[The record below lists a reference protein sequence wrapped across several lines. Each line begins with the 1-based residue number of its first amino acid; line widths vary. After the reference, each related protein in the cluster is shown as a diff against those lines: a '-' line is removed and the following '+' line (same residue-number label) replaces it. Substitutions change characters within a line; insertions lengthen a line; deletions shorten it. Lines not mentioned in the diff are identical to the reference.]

1 MSRPPPPF
9 LAGIGGGSKPGAGIR
24 PQMRKMDLGEVL
36 QRKQGLRSGGM
47 DRTHTGGI
55 TRDASGTAIKTGFT
69 IFTPEHDRIMQI
81 YEAHG
86 VDWVAM
92 AAALPEYNLSVGVLA
107 RLAPKTAKAFAWN
120 VTEGKYFDE
129 AAGGGAAAPVQLA
142 KDMENK
148 GASTDALSVA
158 HGMAERA
165 DRDGKGEDA
174 EEESEGF
181 FTSTGVESTTG
192 STVGDAHNG
201 EEGSPA
207 VVSDAEAT
215 AVVLEQWGLEV
226 TSIKGLPS
234 YDDLNF
240 RVYAR
245 SPALPSALPSA
256 SPALPSTPAPSE
268 YVLKMMAGTDAA
280 ALEALDFENAAM
292 DHLAAAG
299 VNVPRVLRAVPGGER
314 TRTLVVGGAPRAV
327 RLLTYVPGKL
337 LADFVPLPRGR
348 LAELGRFLGSV
359 DRKMV
364 GFAHPAGGRD
374 HRWNLCA
381 APRARPYLADI
392 SADLCEGADR
402 GLVERTLD
410 EFEAAVVPALA
421 ALPPVCRQIVHN
433 DANDHN
439 VIVDDT
445 EAEAGA
451 REGSGKAS
459 EGRAGE
465 SAGGKVS
472 GEGGDGE
479 NAGGKAGGE
488 GSGEEESLGSSG
500 GSGGSGAWR
509 LGLIDFGDMIETYCV
524 NNLAIG
530 LAYACMEQD
539 DPLEA
544 CATLVAAY
552 HEEHRLLP
560 GELDVLS
567 VLVKVRLAQ
576 SVLMSAHA
584 VTEQPDNREYL
595 LVHARPAWA
604 LLHKFDAVPTLA
616 AGDQLRAACGYEAR
630 GEEAEKER
638 REAVAWNDLQGR
650 PTGQVQVAGAHGA
663 AVAKDTRGAHG
674 VESGAGERGAG
685 ERGAGGGGRG
695 EAGGGGRGEAG
706 GGGRGEAGG
715 ICDNESKILEANE
728 SNELNESPLKPPPPG
743 TRRRNLSLSSFKHR
757 ENVGRRKLWVTPDT
771 LHLIGIDGDD
781 HNHGAHGGY
790 PQGDRKVPSTLTV
803 TPKGGAKQVVDVD
816 HSEMA
821 EDGSV
826 CFYFDRKLD
835 REAFL
840 EWVKTEKH
848 TNMAQHATAT
858 GADRCEYVDKKE
870 RETR

>member
-24 PQMRKMDLGEVL
+24 QMPKMDLGEVL
-36 QRKQGLRSGGM
+36 QRKQGLKSGGM

-55 TRDASGTAIKTGFT
+55 ARDATGIAIKTGFT
-69 IFTPEHDRIMQI
+69 VFTPEHDRIMQI

-129 AAGGGAAAPVQLA
+129 AAGGEAAAPVQLA

-148 GASTDALSVA
+148 GASADALSMA
-158 HGMAERA
+158 HGTADSSA
-165 DRDGKGEDA
+165 DRGGKEEDA
-174 EEESEGF
+174 EEESEGM
-181 FTSTGVESTTG
+181 GAEAGAESTTG
-192 STVGDAHNG
+192 
-201 EEGSPA
+201 
-207 VVSDAEAT
+207 VVSDAHIGDEGSLAAVSDAAAA

-226 TSIKGLPS
+226 SSIKGLPS

-245 SPALPSALPSA
+245 STALPSA
-256 SPALPSTPAPSE
+256 SPAPPSTPAPSE

-299 VNVPRVLRAVPGGER
+299 VNVPRVVRAVPGGER
-314 TRTLVVGGAPRAV
+314 TRALVVGGAPRAV

-445 EAEAGA
+445 GAG
-451 REGSGKAS
+451 EGSGKAS
-459 EGRAGE
+459 EGRVGE
-465 SAGGKVS
+465 R
-472 GEGGDGE
+472 
-479 NAGGKAGGE
+479 AGGKASGE
-488 GSGEEESLGSSG
+488 GSGEGGSSG
-500 GSGGSGAWR
+500 GAGGAGAWR

-530 LAYACMEQD
+530 LAYACMEQV

-638 REAVAWNDLQGR
+638 MEAVAWNDLQGR
-650 PTGQVQVAGAHGA
+650 PTGQVQVAGAGA
-663 AVAKDTRGAHG
+663 AVAKDTRGATGGESG
-674 VESGAGERGAG
+674 VGESGAGESGAG
-685 ERGAGGGGRG
+685 GAAGGGAGGGGRG
-695 EAGGGGRGEAG
+695 GAGGV
-706 GGGRGEAGG
+706 
-715 ICDNESKILEANE
+715 CDNNKILEANE
-728 SNELNESPLKPPPPG
+728 SNESPLLKPPPPG
-743 TRRRNLSLSSFKHR
+743 TRRRNLSLTSFKHR
-757 ENVGRRKLWVTPDT
+757 ENVGRHKLWVAPDT
-771 LHLIGIDGDD
+771 LHLIGIDEND

-790 PQGDRKVPSTLTV
+790 PHGDRKVPSTLTV
-803 TPKGGAKQVVDVD
+803 TLEGGAQQVVGVD

-821 EDGSV
+821 EDGCV
-826 CFYFDRKLD
+826 CFYFDLKRD
-835 REAFL
+835 REDFL

-848 TNMAQHATAT
+848 TNMAQHASAT
-858 GADRCEYVDKKE
+858 GGADREYVDKRE
-870 RETR
+870 RERERE